1 MIYFQRYHLRLQTR
15 PIVTCALIVLCA
27 ASTSCQS
34 LGKPTPL
41 ESSSVIAPLN
51 VYESPQDR
59 SIAIKHYSNLENIY
73 KRIRSHFDPS
83 KLEFFMISGICFR
96 RLQMEKTFDLYLS
109 LNTKSPQVFRE
120 DETTFEQRAA
130 AIFNSYIKQLLVI
143 AAQEKE
149 ILNDE
154 VVTGIM
160 VNSRWQIETILNPQY
175 QSVSF
180 EQLTFVTPKK
190 EINDYVNHL
199 INDQELVDRSILI
212 ALQKGE
218 TPRVITLS
226 LEEAQIS

>member
-1 MIYFQRYHLRLQTR
+1 MYIRKHHLTLQTR
-15 PIVTCALIVLCA
+15 YIVTIALIMLCA
-27 ASTSCQS
+27 ASNSCQS
-34 LGKPTPL
+34 MGKPVPL

-59 SIAIKHYSNLENIY
+59 SLAIKHYSNLENIY
-73 KRIRSHFDPS
+73 DSIRSHFNPS

-130 AIFNSYIKQLLVI
+130 AIFNSYIKQLLVL

-154 VVTGIM
+154 AVTGIM

-180 EQLTFVTPKK
+180 EQLTFVAPKK
-190 EINDYVNHL
+190 EVNDYVDHL
-199 INDQELVDRSILI
+199 ITDQELLDRSIII
-212 ALQKGE
+212 ALQNGE
-218 TPRVITLS
+218 TPQVITLS
-226 LEEAQIS
+226 LEDAQVS

>member
-1 MIYFQRYHLRLQTR
+1 MLQTR
-15 PIVTCALIVLCA
+15 HVVKIALIVLCA
-27 ASTSCQS
+27 ASHSCQS
-34 LGKPTPL
+34 MSKPEPL
-41 ESSSVIAPLN
+41 DSSSVIAPLN

-59 SIAIKHYSNLENIY
+59 SLAIKYYSNLENIY
-73 KRIRSHFDPS
+73 NRIRSHFNPS

-109 LNTKSPQVFRE
+109 LNTKSPKVFGE
-120 DETTFEQRAA
+120 DETTFDQRAA
-130 AIFNSYIKQLLVI
+130 AIFNSYIKQLLII

-160 VNSRWQIETILNPQY
+160 VNSRWQIETIFNPQY

-180 EQLTFVTPKK
+180 EQLTVVAPKK

-199 INDQELVDRSILI
+199 ITDQELIDGSILI
-212 ALQKGE
+212 ALQNGE

-226 LEEAQIS
+226 LEEATIS

>member
-1 MIYFQRYHLRLQTR
+1 MHFQRYHLRLQTR
-15 PIVTCALIVLCA
+15 PIVKIALIVLCA

-34 LGKPTPL
+34 MGKPTPL
-41 ESSSVIAPLN
+41 ESSSAIAPLN

-59 SIAIKHYSNLENIY
+59 SIAIKYHSNLENIY
-73 KRIRSHFDPS
+73 NSIRSHFNPS

-120 DETTFEQRAA
+120 DETTFEQRAV

-180 EQLTFVTPKK
+180 EQLTFVAQKK
-190 EINDYVNHL
+190 EINDYLNHL